1 MAKSSVRAQCAESNV
16 IAFPAHACA
25 PDPARAFMAAYYAS
39 CVARAEY
46 ELTAALCQQAQFLDN
61 AAAIEVE
68 RSRHWR
74 AFDRIVESVDLMAA
88 LPAQSRQ
95 QYDLKRRAIGPV
107 WLKAEGERYDR
118 LRAGLAADAARLGI
132 KRR

>member
-25 PDPARAFMAAYYAS
+25 PDPAREFMAAYHD
-39 CVARAEY
+39 CCIARAEY
-46 ELTAALCQQAQFLDN
+46 ELAGALTAQAYFLDLPGRSEWALSN
-61 AAAIEVE
+61 SRRMFDQLVE
-68 RSRHWR
+68 
-74 AFDRIVESVDLMAA
+74 ATDLVAA
-88 LPAQSRQ
+88 LPAQSRR
-95 QYDLKRRAIGPV
+95 QYELKRHAIGPI
-107 WLKAEGERYDR
+107 WLKAKGERYDR

>member
-25 PDPARAFMAAYYAS
+25 PDPDRAFMAAYHDCRIAK
-39 CVARAEY
+39 AEY
-46 ELTAALCQQAQFLDN
+46 ELAGALTAQAYFLDLPGRSEWALSN
-61 AAAIEVE
+61 SRRMFDQLVEVT
-68 RSRHWR
+68 
-74 AFDRIVESVDLMAA
+74 DRIAA
-88 LPAQSRQ
+88 LPAQSRI
-95 QYDLKRRAIGPV
+95 QYKLKRHAIGPI

-132 KRR
+132 KQR